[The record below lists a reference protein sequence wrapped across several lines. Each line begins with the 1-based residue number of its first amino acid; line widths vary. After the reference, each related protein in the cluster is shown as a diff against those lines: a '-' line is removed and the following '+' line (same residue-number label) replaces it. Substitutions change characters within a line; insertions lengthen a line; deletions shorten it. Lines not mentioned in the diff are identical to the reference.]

1 MLKFYTLRLV
11 IDTDK
16 DVIEFIEEEQF
27 ETDRNT
33 VEDIGSEELYD
44 MTDFE
49 YMVDSDIV
57 GKA

>member
-33 VEDIGSEELYD
+33 VEDISSEELYD